1 MAGGSIKAE
10 TVRNDRQPWDSLPA
24 LMMADGKERGIK
36 MTKKDLRKNLTNYRK
51 KRNAESKVFTGIA
64 IKAASKMLLTA

>member
-36 MTKKDLRKNLTNYRK
+36 MTKKDLMKEFNKLQEEKKCRIEGKKRGTPVTIGRK
-51 KRNAESKVFTGIA
+51 KEKQ
-64 IKAASKMLLTA
+64 